1 MSMMVACLT
10 TLDRG
15 YVALNR
21 EALDPKKH
29 KKGDYKEYVYASISR
44 DS

>member
-1 MSMMVACLT
+1 MLFPV
-10 TLDRG
+10 DRG

-29 KKGDYKEYVYASISR
+29 KKGDYKEYVPQSYFQIAR
-44 DS
+44 LLNN